1 VDLVGAYLQVRPNG
15 WQRPV
20 FVLERRHSEE
30 IISQAREEAP
40 NECCGVLAGR
50 DGRVA
55 KLFRAVNG
63 EKSPYRYNVDP
74 HDLLRIY
81 RECDTNGWDFL
92 AIYHSHTHTEAYPS
106 PTDVR
111 LAAWPEALYII
122 VSLLDAESPSLR
134 AFHIQDGRVSEEELR
149 IEG

>member
-1 VDLVGAYLQVRPNG
+1 M
-15 WQRPV
+15 
-20 FVLERRHSEE
+20 FVLERKYADE
-30 IISQAREEAP
+30 IIAQARQEAP

-50 DGRVA
+50 DGRVE
-55 KLFRAVNG
+55 KLFRAVNA

-74 HDLLRIY
+74 RDLLRIY
-81 RECDTNGWDFL
+81 RECDAKGWDFL

-111 LAAWPEALYII
+111 LAAWPDSTYII
-122 VSLLDAESPSLR
+122 VSLADPENPVLR
-134 AFHIQDGRVSEEELR
+134 AFRIQDGRVSEEELR

>member
-1 VDLVGAYLQVRPNG
+1 
-15 WQRPV
+15 V
-20 FVLERRHSEE
+20 FVLERRYADE
-30 IISQAREEAP
+30 IIAQAREEAP

-50 DGRVA
+50 DGRVER
-55 KLFRAVNG
+55 LFRAVNA

-74 HDLLRIY
+74 QDLLRIY
-81 RECDTNGWDFL
+81 RECDAMGWDFL

-111 LAAWPEALYII
+111 LAAWPESVYVI
-122 VSLLDAESPSLR
+122 VSLADPEGPVLR
-134 AFHIQDGRVSEEELR
+134 AFRIQDGRVSEEELR

>member
-1 VDLVGAYLQVRPNG
+1 
-15 WQRPV
+15 V
-20 FVLERRHSEE
+20 FVLERKYADE
-30 IISQAREEAP
+30 IIAQAREETP

-50 DGRVA
+50 DGRVER
-55 KLFRAVNG
+55 LFRAVNA

-81 RECDTNGWDFL
+81 RECDAKGWDFL

-111 LAAWPEALYII
+111 LAAWPESIYII
-122 VSLLDAESPSLR
+122 VSLTDPENPALR
-134 AFHIQDGRVSEEELR
+134 AFRIQDGRVSEEELR

>member
-1 VDLVGAYLQVRPNG
+1 
-15 WQRPV
+15 V
-20 FVLERRHSEE
+20 FVLHRKYADE
-30 IISQAREEAP
+30 IIAQAREEAP

-50 DGRVA
+50 DGRVE
-55 KLFRAVNG
+55 KLFRAVNA

-81 RECDTNGWDFL
+81 RECDANGWDFL
-92 AIYHSHTHTEAYPS
+92 AIYHSHPHTEAFPS

-111 LAAWPEALYII
+111 LAAWPDSTYII
-122 VSLLDAESPSLR
+122 VSLADQESPVLK
-134 AFHIQDGRVSEEELR
+134 AFRIQDGRVSEEELR

>member
-1 VDLVGAYLQVRPNG
+1 LGAERDRE
-15 WQRPV
+15 QRDRLV
-20 FVLERRHSEE
+20 FVLKREYADK
-30 IISQAREEAP
+30 IIAQAREEAP
-40 NECCGVLAGR
+40 SECCGVLAGR

-81 RECDTNGWDFL
+81 RECDANGWDFL

-111 LAAWPEALYII
+111 LAAWPDALYLI
-122 VSLLDAESPSLR
+122 VSLLDSENPILR

>member
-1 VDLVGAYLQVRPNG
+1 
-15 WQRPV
+15 V
-20 FVLERRHSEE
+20 FVLERKYADD
-30 IISQAREEAP
+30 IVAQAREEAP

-50 DGRVA
+50 DGRVE
-55 KLFRAVNG
+55 KLFRALND
-63 EKSPYRYNVDP
+63 EKSPYRYNVEP

-81 RECDTNGWDFL
+81 RECDASGWDFL

-111 LAAWPEALYII
+111 LAAWPESTYII
-122 VSLLDAESPSLR
+122 VSLADPENPVLR
-134 AFHIQDGRVSEEELR
+134 AFRIQDGRVSEEELR